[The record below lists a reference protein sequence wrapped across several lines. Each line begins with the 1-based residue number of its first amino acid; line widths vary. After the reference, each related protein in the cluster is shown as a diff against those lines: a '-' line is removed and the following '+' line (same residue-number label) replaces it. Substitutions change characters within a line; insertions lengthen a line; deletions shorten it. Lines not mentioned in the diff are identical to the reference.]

1 MAFVR
6 EYIFSV
12 TGAALVSGVIL
23 RLLAGK
29 GSAAVLGKM
38 LVGIFMALTVLN
50 PIANVTLPDLM
61 DVVPDLSAD
70 AQAVVAQGETATQNA
85 LAAGISKQ
93 VEAYILDRAEEL
105 GLSLQVQVELS
116 KDRIPMP
123 VSVRLRGNASP
134 YAKSKLQNLIHKE
147 LGIDK
152 EHQIWT

>member
-1 MAFVR
+1 MLDISDLSGLLSERCGIMAFVR

-29 GSAAVLGKM
+29 GSTAVLGKM

-50 PIANVTLPDLM
+50 PIVNVTLPDLM
-61 DVVPDLSAD
+61 DVVPNLSAD
-70 AQAVVAQGETATQNA
+70 AQTVVAQGEAATQNA

-105 GLSLQVQVELS
+105 GRQHGRSCLQM
-116 KDRIPMP
+116 RHNHP
-123 VSVRLRGNASP
+123 
-134 YAKSKLQNLIHKE
+134 
-147 LGIDK
+147 
-152 EHQIWT
+152 